1 VIGFP
6 ASMVAKADGN
16 TLRTQ
21 RTRARVLAESLRLF
35 NEVGEAHVTT
45 GTVAAALGMSPGNLY
60 YHFRNKDQIIEE
72 LFDRFEERV
81 GVQPWRD
88 ALPGAPRDATPG
100 PELIEDLWL
109 YLHLM
114 LECVWDYRF
123 LYRSLDDL
131 MARNKRLRDRFNRIL
146 DGKQATVVALCEGL
160 VAAGAMR
167 ASASEIS
174 ALARN
179 VLVVATYW
187 LNFQALRARRASSPS
202 GDIGEGAYQVMA
214 LVAPYLVGAA
224 RSHLDRLGRTYI
236 D

>member
-1 VIGFP
+1 
-6 ASMVAKADGN
+6 MVAKVDGN

-60 YHFRNKDQIIEE
+60 YHFRNKDQIVEE
-72 LFDRFEERV
+72 LFARFEERV
-81 GVQPWRD
+81 GVQPRHD
-88 ALPGAPRDATPG
+88 AG
-100 PELIEDLWL
+100 PAELIEDLWL

-114 LECVWDYRF
+114 LESIWEYRF
-123 LYRSLDDL
+123 LYRNLDDL
-131 MARNKRLRDRFNRIL
+131 LARNKRLRDRFNRIL

-187 LNFQALRARRASSPS
+187 LNFQALRAPRASSPS

>member
-1 VIGFP
+1 MIVFP

-45 GTVAAALGMSPGNLY
+45 GTIAAALNISPGNLY
-60 YHFRNKDQIIEE
+60 YHFRNKDQIVEE
-72 LFDRFEERV
+72 LFARFEERID
-81 GVQPWRD
+81 VQP
-88 ALPGAPRDATPG
+88 GAAAVG
-100 PELIEDLWL
+100 PEAIEDLWL

-114 LECVWDYRF
+114 LESIWEYRF
-123 LYRSLDDL
+123 LYRNLDDL
-131 MARNKRLRDRFNRIL
+131 VSRNRRLRERFNRII
-146 DGKQATVVALCEGL
+146 DRKHAAVVSLCEGL
-160 VAAGAMR
+160 VAARAMR
-167 ASASEIS
+167 ARPDEIQ

-187 LNFQALRARRASSPS
+187 LNFQALRGRRGAPD
-202 GDIGEGAYQVMA
+202 GDIGEGAFQVMA

-224 RSHLDRLGRTYI
+224 RTHLDRLGQTYI